1 MTTEVLAAAFE
12 RAATVPKEDRM
23 SKPVPHNP
31 IPGELVPVD
40 GPVVEAKVKT
50 SAAAAAAA
58 AFVLSLLQL
67 YVFKG
72 GGEVPAALE
81 VMVTTV
87 VTTVV
92 TGGLTFAV
100 GWLTRHTP
108 RWLGR
113 IDAE

>member
-1 MTTEVLAAAFE
+1 
-12 RAATVPKEDRM
+12 M
-23 SKPVPHNP
+23 SQPVPHNP
-31 IPGELVPVD
+31 IPGELVPVN

-58 AFVLSLLQL
+58 GFVLSLLQL
-67 YVFKG
+67 YVFK

-87 VTTVV
+87 VTTVA
-92 TGGLTFAV
+92 TGGVTFAV

-108 RWLGR
+108 RWLGM

>member
-1 MTTEVLAAAFE
+1 
-12 RAATVPKEDRM
+12 M
-23 SKPVPHNP
+23 SNP
-31 IPGELVPVD
+31 IPGYLEVQTD

-50 SAAAAAAA
+50 STTAAAAAG
-58 AFVLSLLQL
+58 FVLSLLQL

-72 GGEVPAALE
+72 GDVPDALA

-92 TGGLTFAV
+92 SGGATFLV

-108 RWLGR
+108 RAL
-113 IDAE
+113 AEVDTD